1 MRRPDFVIIGA
12 MKCAT
17 STLHAQLGA
26 QPGIYMSEPK
36 EPNFFGDDEAYAR
49 GFEWYESLFASAR
62 FDWLC
67 GESSTHYSK
76 RDEYPR
82 ACERLHQHDPDL
94 RIVYVMRHPVARLVS
109 HYRHGWTEGT
119 IRSSLDQAVL
129 EHPELTLQ
137 SCYAWQLAPY
147 LKRFGSDRILPV
159 FFERLARW
167 PRAELERI
175 ARHVGFRGP
184 VHWSE
189 DLGAYNRSAERRR
202 RGPLLET
209 VRRVP
214 GARSAARLL
223 PGSLVHRMES
233 RWKMPEAP
241 SLSTDA
247 EQRLQRIFDRDLER
261 LGRWL
266 GTRLSCSDYEA
277 TVCSQALEWSSAAQ
291 EAA

>member
-1 MRRPDFVIIGA
+1 MRRPDFAIIGA

-26 QPGIYMSEPK
+26 QPGIYMTEPK

-49 GFEWYESLFASAR
+49 GSEWYESLFASAR
-62 FDWLC
+62 SDWLC

-76 RDEYPR
+76 RDEFPR

-94 RIVYVMRHPVARLVS
+94 RIVYVMRHPLARLVS
-109 HYRHGWTEGT
+109 HYRHEWAEGT

-129 EHPELTLQ
+129 EHPALTLQ
-137 SCYAWQLAPY
+137 GCYAWQLAPY
-147 LKRFGSDRILPV
+147 LQRFGPERILPV

-175 ARHVGFRGP
+175 ARHVGFWGP
-184 VHWSE
+184 VHWSG
-189 DLGAYNRSAERRR
+189 DLGVFNRSSDRRR
-202 RGPLLET
+202 RDPLLGT
-209 VRRVP
+209 IRRVP

-223 PGSLVHRMES
+223 PGRLVRRMES
-233 RWKMPEAP
+233 RWKLHEAP
-241 SLSTDA
+241 SLSADA
-247 EQRLQRIFDRDLER
+247 KRRLQRIFDRDLEHV
-261 LGRWL
+261 GRWL
-266 GTRLSCSDYEA
+266 GTRLCCDEYEN
-277 TVCSQALEWSSAAQ
+277 TVLSRPLEWSSAAQ